1 LGEAWKAYKETLM
14 SEVKFGLRIP
24 AFPLTSSQGNQ
35 FRDEIFDFLSKLE
48 GEYASVW
55 LADHFIPWFTK
66 LNPLTDTLEAWT
78 GLTYLAGKFE
88 SYDFGPIV
96 LGQSYR
102 NPALLAK
109 MASTFQLMSGGRLIF
124 ALGAGW
130 KEDEYHA
137 YGYEYPSTA
146 TRIHQMGEA
155 VQIIK
160 KMWTETKATFHGKYY
175 HIEEAIC
182 EPKPDP
188 LPPILIGGGG
198 KKITLRYVAQYADWW
213 NFPGGTSENY
223 ADLLTALKG
232 HCQEVGRNYDEIVKT
247 WAIECVAVAATH
259 QAALEI
265 AQASP
270 LYDPQTAIVGTPDEV
285 EQQLHRFTDLNVE
298 YFIFRFA
305 DFPETDMAKLFVQEV
320 APRFK

>member
-1 LGEAWKAYKETLM
+1 MKKEI
-14 SEVKFGLRIP
+14 KFGLRIP
-24 AFPLTSSQGNQ
+24 AFPLTGSRGAG
-35 FRDEIFDFLSKLE
+35 FRDEIFDFLATFE
-48 GEYASVW
+48 EQYTSVW
-55 LADHFIPWFTK
+55 LADHFVPWFTK
-66 LNPLTDTLEAWT
+66 LDPLTDTLEAWT

-88 SYDFGPIV
+88 SYDFAPIV
-96 LGQSYR
+96 LSQSYR

-109 MASTFQLMSGGRLIF
+109 MAATFQLMSSGRLIF

-130 KEDEYHA
+130 KEDEYRA
-137 YGYEYPSTA
+137 YGYDYPPTA

-155 VQIIK
+155 VQIIR

-188 LPPILIGGGG
+188 IPPILIGGGG

-213 NFPGGTSENY
+213 NFPGGTPENY
-223 ADLLTALKG
+223 TELLAALQS
-232 HCQEVGRNYDEIVKT
+232 HCREVGRDFDEIVKT
-247 WAIECVAVAATH
+247 WAIECVAVADT
-259 QAALEI
+259 QSAALEI
-265 AQASP
+265 AKTSP
-270 LYDPQTAIVGTPDEV
+270 LYDPQASIVGAPDEV
-285 EQQLHRFTDLNVE
+285 EQQLRRFTDLGVE

-305 DFPETDMAKLFVQEV
+305 DFPKTGMANLFTREV